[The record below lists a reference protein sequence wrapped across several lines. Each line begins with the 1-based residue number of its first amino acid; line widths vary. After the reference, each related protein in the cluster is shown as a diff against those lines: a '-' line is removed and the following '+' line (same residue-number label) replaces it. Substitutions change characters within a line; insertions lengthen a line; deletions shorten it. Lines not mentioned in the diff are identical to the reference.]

1 MKRPEIWLLGTVLLI
16 AGLLLVFASIA
27 AEVFAGDSTAFDR
40 AILLS
45 LRSASDISDPIG
57 PAWVEEAA
65 RDVTSLGSVIVVF
78 MLAGAYAGYLL
89 FARRRGQAMLMLV
102 SVAGGLALN
111 DLLKFIFDRPRPDLV
126 LHSARV
132 FTSSFPS
139 GHAALSS
146 VTYLTMGALF
156 AHHAPSA
163 SVRVYVMSVAI
174 LFVSL
179 VGASRVYLGLH
190 YPTDV
195 LAGWCLGSAWGLA
208 CWLVARRLEHR
219 GADRAGRQ
227 SH

>member
-27 AEVFAGDSTAFDR
+27 QTVFAGDSTAFDR
-40 AILLS
+40 AIILS

-57 PAWVEEAA
+57 PAWIEEAA

-89 FARRRGQAMLMLV
+89 FARRRAQAMLMLV

-111 DLLKFIFDRPRPDLV
+111 DLLKFIFDRPRPELV

-146 VTYLTMGALF
+146 VAYLTMAALF
-156 AHHAPSA
+156 TNHAPSR
-163 SVRVYVMSVAI
+163 SLRIYVMSVAI
-174 LFVSL
+174 LFALL

-195 LAGWCLGSAWGLA
+195 LAGWCIGSAWALT
-208 CWLVARRLEHR
+208 CWMVARRLEYR
-219 GADRAGRQ
+219 GANHAERQ

>member
-1 MKRPEIWLLGTVLLI
+1 
-16 AGLLLVFASIA
+16 
-27 AEVFAGDSTAFDR
+27 
-40 AILLS
+40 
-45 LRSASDISDPIG
+45 
-57 PAWVEEAA
+57 
-65 RDVTSLGSVIVVF
+65 
-78 MLAGAYAGYLL
+78 
-89 FARRRGQAMLMLV
+89 
-102 SVAGGLALN
+102 
-111 DLLKFIFDRPRPDLV
+111 V

-156 AHHAPSA
+156 ARHAPSS

-174 LFVSL
+174 LFVIL

-195 LAGWCLGSAWGLA
+195 LAGWCLGSAWALT
-208 CWLVARRLEHR
+208 CWVVARRLEHR
-219 GADRAGRQ
+219 GANRAGRQ